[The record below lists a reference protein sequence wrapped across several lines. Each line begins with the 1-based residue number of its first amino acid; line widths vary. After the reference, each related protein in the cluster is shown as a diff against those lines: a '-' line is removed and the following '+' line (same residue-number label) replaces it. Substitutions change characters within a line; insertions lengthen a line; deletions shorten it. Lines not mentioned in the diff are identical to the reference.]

1 MYWEIDYMEIIAAT
15 RKRDEW
21 KKQHFSS
28 FFVNNFIVIFDI
40 SSLPLPHTKKRTSWF
55 DCYSMLSRCVAIFFA
70 VAAAAFMQHTHF
82 NETANLFKN
91 RNHSA
96 FLRVVVVIVHI
107 LVFAVAPNCCFSVP
121 NICLVPPPSHK
132 LYHHKISHNIRENQ
146 FFPLS
151 LSASLFNAHEGD
163 DDEFLPLCTLAFTL
177 CTLEGGRWE
186 IDRRKIWKM
195 TLNRSEIAT
204 EFIANQS

>member
-1 MYWEIDYMEIIAAT
+1 MTCWKMYWEIDYMEIIAAT

-21 KKQHFSS
+21 KKTTFL
-28 FFVNNFIVIFDI
+28 FFFRKQLYRDFRYLFCP
-40 SSLPLPHTKKRTSWF
+40 SRTPKSELV
-55 DCYSMLSRCVAIFFA
+55 DSTATLCCLAVSPYFFA
-70 VAAAAFMQHTHF
+70 AAAAAFMQHTHF

-146 FFPLS
+146 FFPS
-151 LSASLFNAHEGD
+151 P
-163 DDEFLPLCTLAFTL
+163 PLRLTFQCSR
-177 CTLEGGRWE
+177 GRW
-186 IDRRKIWKM
+186 WWV
-195 TLNRSEIAT
+195 SAT
-204 EFIANQS
+204 VHACFYTVHTRGRAMRNW